1 MYYKLDSEG
10 HQNLFMSEIVYH
22 QRNVIA
28 FTKNNG
34 STGKQSN
41 ITKKTTKVQEVLI
54 EWKYDTTTWVNIK
67 DV

>member
-1 MYYKLDSEG
+1 M
-10 HQNLFMSEIVYH
+10 FMSEIVYH

-41 ITKKTTKVQEVLI
+41 ITKKTTKVREVLI
-54 EWKYDTTTWVNIK
+54 EWKYETTTWVNIK